1 AATHQLAPSP
11 FTSSKNRRRGS
22 RAKSTIKGNLKP
34 SAVIN
39 KRRSMDAIEQAP
51 SRLEHLA
58 SPDVSGALTHSI
70 HPSAAR
76 LSMTMV
82 TVEQQVN
89 ADDLLRGLE
98 PEGGNAQLPNN
109 SAGNDAAKLATPS
122 GGTATSKHPAVIGL
136 LLLLAMA
143 AAAIHNVT
151 AIIAGNALANGRGAA
166 GRPKWLEPPAGVDP
180 AYVTV
185 MAAAAAAA
193 VAPEPAETI
202 TLAPTPDAVAT
213 AKRNVSYYEALE
225 PSHSASEQLYWKQA
239 FHKAMAAQS
248 LVTSNT
254 TCPAGAPSSNF
265 EEWIISQTQS
275 GRMSHLTAASA
286 AAAAG
291 LINSQPFNAILLA
304 TTTDGLA
311 QGTATGGM
319 TSYAFINGQPV
330 TLYDIMVVP
339 TKAPP
344 ASFQHSRPPA
354 AERKSPQHCQ
364 TFADRH
370 ASRWLSSSPPAVTLR
385 SAPLPSSTTP
395 TRTSRCGVPTSSA
408 QPHLN
413 HWHMLD
419 YANSKGVGGTHSPHN
434 NHGIIWPGYACV
446 NGMGADNIG
455 GYMQPVPHELLTPP
469 ATQSLCMSGIAAYL
483 RAAAAVD
490 SSARLQS
497 IFRPGAATQQ
507 GGPARGLTPTSTS
520 QRM

>member
-151 AIIAGNALANGRGAA
+151 AMCVNNK
-166 GRPKWLEPPAGVDP
+166 P
-180 AYVTV
+180 
-185 MAAAAAAA
+185 M
-193 VAPEPAETI
+193 
-202 TLAPTPDAVAT
+202 
-213 AKRNVSYYEALE
+213 
-225 PSHSASEQLYWKQA
+225 
-239 FHKAMAAQS
+239 
-248 LVTSNT
+248 
-254 TCPAGAPSSNF
+254 
-265 EEWIISQTQS
+265 EWIISQTQS

-395 TRTSRCGVPTSSA
+395 TRNLTLRGSNFICAASP
-408 QPHLN
+408 QPL
-413 HWHMLD
+413 
-419 YANSKGVGGTHSPHN
+419 
-434 NHGIIWPGYACV
+434 
-446 NGMGADNIG
+446 
-455 GYMQPVPHELLTPP
+455 
-469 ATQSLCMSGIAAYL
+469 AY
-483 RAAAAVD
+483 
-490 SSARLQS
+490 ARLRQ
-497 IFRPGAATQQ
+497 FKRRGRHPLAPQQ
-507 GGPARGLTPTSTS
+507 PWHYLAWICLC
-520 QRM
+520 